1 MSSLLAPHE
10 HGKIWTILTSR
21 QCVYQWLK
29 HTRYTHRFVPVSATC
44 YADLSD
50 MQTLCKSVLQSYLA
64 KYDETFSHTVSPI
77 MMKDCKVLT
86 LYQYK
91 IELRMRNHTNLTR
104 SAVIEAIAECV
115 PERCKVNLTNPE
127 LFLLVEIFKVSFVI
141 QQHRGHTISPSL
153 SRAFAACQL
162 PQIIMLCIN
171 TTSRNLPMTTL
182 KKMTKVVE
190 FLGCE
195 GTEAAS

>member
-1 MSSLLAPHE
+1 
-10 HGKIWTILTSR
+10 
-21 QCVYQWLK
+21 
-29 HTRYTHRFVPVSATC
+29 
-44 YADLSD
+44 